1 MTFKAKPVVKRAQ
14 RPAWEGQDR
23 RNFFLNIG
31 FGIVVLVA
39 VLILV
44 IAGALTWYDEHL
56 ASVGSVDGQSISK
69 DDLRDR
75 LVVESWRLDETERQ
89 IRTAVVAGQ
98 LSETAAQAQ
107 IDQLNN
113 TRNQLPSL
121 TLERLIDSRLQ
132 ARLATEEGIAVTA
145 ADVDAQLLDEAT
157 TPERRHAWVI
167 EVAPKLDGGAATPTS
182 EQRAAA
188 KAIADQALDD
198 LTGGAT
204 WEDVAT
210 AVSTDATTSAQGGDL
225 GWLQAD
231 DRQLDEAYVTAVFAA
246 ELNTPTAVI
255 EGEDGIFRIGRA
267 TEITAETV
275 DPAYQD
281 KIKNDGIDIEK
292 YRAAVLAD
300 VIHQKLEDKIVAQVS
315 QPGPQREVQ
324 EIYIAQAQEG
334 LGSDAIKV
342 RHILFAPNGDP
353 QTAADLDENDPAW
366 SVAGQLAEATYAKLI
381 QRPELFDSIA
391 RDESNEG
398 AALGP
403 TGTGGKLPYFD
414 ASSGIDPAF
423 SAAIMKPGLK
433 AGDLLEPIKS
443 AFGWH
448 VIQVMYRPPDIDRMN
463 ELKAQADDGE
473 DFAALARDNSESDT
487 AGVGGNLGWIA
498 KGQLDQSLID
508 AIFATEIGGISPVVT
523 VADDGLYLFKV
534 LAEEV
539 RTPQGRQLDDLR
551 STAFTDWYTAKKEAA
566 TIVRD
571 DEFIA
576 TGV

>member
-69 DDLRDR
+69 DELRDR
-75 LVVESWRLDETERQ
+75 LAVETWRLDETERQ

-98 LSETAAQAQ
+98 LTETAAQSQ

-132 ARLATEEGIAVTA
+132 ARLATEEGITTTP
-145 ADVDAQLLDEAT
+145 ADIDAQLLEEAT
-157 TPERRHAWVI
+157 TPERRHAWII
-167 EVAPKLDGGAATPTS
+167 EVAPELDAGAVTPTT
-182 EQRAAA
+182 EQRSAAR
-188 KAIADQALDD
+188 AIADRALAD
-198 LTGGAT
+198 LTGGAA
-204 WEDVAT
+204 WEDIAT
-210 AVSTDATTSAQGGDL
+210 AISTDATTSAQGGDL
-225 GWLQAD
+225 GWMQVD
-231 DRQLDEAYVTAVFAA
+231 DRQLDEAFVTAVFAA
-246 ELNTPTAVI
+246 EVNEPTAVV
-255 EGEDGIFRIGRA
+255 EGEDGTFRIGRA

-281 KIKNDGIDIEK
+281 KIKNDGIDLEK
-292 YRAAVLAD
+292 YRAAVLSD
-300 VIHQKLEDKIVAQVS
+300 VIHQKLEDKIVAEVS

-324 EIYIAQAQEG
+324 EIYIAQAQDG
-334 LGSDAIKV
+334 LGADAIKV

-353 QTAADLDENDPAW
+353 QTAADLDPDDTAW
-366 SVAGQLAEATYAKLI
+366 ATAGQLAQATFAKLT
-381 QRPELFDSIA
+381 QEPELFDSIA
-391 RDESNEG
+391 RTQSNEG
-398 AALGP
+398 AALGT

-414 ASSGIDPAF
+414 ANSGIDPDF

-443 AFGWH
+443 SFGWH
-448 VIQVMYRPPDIDRMN
+448 VIQVMYRPPDIDQMN
-463 ELKAQADDGE
+463 ALKTRADDGE
-473 DFAALARDNSESDT
+473 DFAVLARDYSENQT
-487 AGVGGNLGWIA
+487 AGVGGNLGWVA
-498 KGQLDQSLID
+498 KGQLDASLID

-523 VADDGLYLFKV
+523 VEEDGLYLFKV

-539 RTPQGRQLDDLR
+539 RTPEGRQLEELR
-551 STAFTDWYTAKKEAA
+551 STAFSDWYTAKKEAA

>member
-23 RNFFLNIG
+23 RNFFLNVG
-31 FGIVVLVA
+31 FGIVVILA

-56 ASVGSVDGQSISK
+56 APVGSVDGQSISK

-75 LVVESWRLDETERQ
+75 LAVEAWRLDETERQ

-98 LSETAAQAQ
+98 LTETAAQSQ

-132 ARLATEEGIAVTA
+132 ARLATEEGITTTP
-145 ADVDAQLLDEAT
+145 ADIDAQLLEEAT

-167 EVAPKLDGGAATPTS
+167 EVAPELDAGTLTPTT
-182 EQRAAA
+182 EQRTAART
-188 KAIADQALDD
+188 IADRALDD
-198 LTGGAT
+198 LTGGAA
-204 WEDVAT
+204 WEDIASS
-210 AVSTDATTSAQGGDL
+210 VSTDATTSAQGGDL

-246 ELNTPTAVI
+246 EVNEPTAVI

-281 KIKNDGIDIEK
+281 KIKNDGIDLEK
-292 YRAAVLAD
+292 YRAAVLSD
-300 VIHQKLEDKIVAQVS
+300 VIHQKLEDRIVAEVS

-324 EIYIAQAQEG
+324 EIYIAQAQDG
-334 LGSDAIKV
+334 LGADAIKV

-353 QTAADLDENDPAW
+353 QTAADLDPNDPAW
-366 SVAGQLAEATYAKLI
+366 AVAGQLAEATYVKLT

-391 RDESNEG
+391 REESNEG

-403 TGTGGKLPYFD
+403 TGTGGKLPHFD
-414 ASSGIDPAF
+414 ANSGIDPAF
-423 SAAIMKPGLK
+423 SAAIMQPSLK

-443 AFGWH
+443 GFGWH

-463 ELKAQADDGE
+463 ELKTKADDGE
-473 DFAALARDNSESDT
+473 DFAALARDNSEHDT
-487 AGVGGNLGWIA
+487 AGVGGDLGWVA
-498 KGQLDQSLID
+498 RGQLDPSLID

-523 VADDGLYLFKV
+523 VEEDGLYLFKV

-539 RTPQGRQLDDLR
+539 RTPEGRQLDDLR
-551 STAFTDWYTAKKEAA
+551 STAFSNWYTARKEAA
-566 TIVRD
+566 DIVRD